1 MTGAAIEAKDQAM
14 DAQVEDKNKH
24 AMLLRQGRKAPPCI
38 LTIFG
43 AGGDLTK
50 RLLMPAIYNLS
61 RAKLL
66 PEKFAIIAVDRAP
79 KPVDAFRNYL
89 AEGVRSF
96 VSDTA
101 SGPATEPF
109 DTQAWDFIASRIT
122 HFGGDLTLPD
132 TYARLHEVLERTAAQ
147 HQTGGNAVF
156 YLAVASQLFGTIVE
170 QLGAAGLTREP
181 EGRFRRVIIE
191 KPFGSDLSSARALN
205 AQILKVLSEGQI
217 YRMDHFLGKET
228 VQNIMVLRFANGIFE
243 PIWNRDHI
251 DHVQITVAET
261 VGVELRAKF
270 YEATGALRDMVPNHV
285 FQLLSL
291 TAMEPPN
298 SFDADAVR
306 TEKYKVLEAVHPL
319 DIAEVRRNSVRGQYG
334 AGVINGKPV
343 KAYRE
348 EPGVAPDSKT
358 ETYVAMQLGIDNWR
372 WAGVPFYLRTGK
384 RLTRRTTEIA
394 IQFKQAPYALF
405 RDTPVE
411 TLTPN
416 VLALQIQPDEGASLQ
431 FGAKIPGPEIALG
444 GVRMNFS
451 YKDYFNTEPTT
462 GYETLVYDC
471 MIGDQMLFNRADGV
485 EAGWEVVQPILDLW
499 QNDKSVPL
507 EIHPAGNAGPEA
519 SDTLLWRSG
528 RQWRP
533 IA

>member
-1 MTGAAIEAKDQAM
+1 MNVRVVDRS
-14 DAQVEDKNKH
+14 NR
-24 AMLLRQGRKAPPCI
+24 RQTQTPAHQAPPCA
-38 LTIFG
+38 LVIFG
-43 AGGDLTK
+43 AGGDLTR
-50 RLLMPAIYNLS
+50 RLLMPAIYNLAK
-61 RAKLL
+61 AKLL
-66 PEKFAIIAVDRAP
+66 SERFAIIAVDRTP
-79 KPVDAFRNYL
+79 KPVESFRDYL

-109 DTQAWDFIASRIT
+109 DRHAWEFVASRIT
-122 HFGGDLTLPD
+122 HFAGDLTEPD
-132 TYARLHEVLERTAAQ
+132 TYARLHDLLEKTTAQ
-147 HQTGGNAVF
+147 NHTDGNAVF
-156 YLAVASQLFGTIVE
+156 YLAVAPQLFGTIVE
-170 QLGAAGLTREP
+170 QLGAVGLTQET
-181 EGRFRRVIIE
+181 EGSWRRVIIE
-191 KPFGSDLSSARALN
+191 KPFGSDLASARALN
-205 AQILKVLSEGQI
+205 AQILRVLSEPQI
-217 YRMDHFLGKET
+217 YRMDHFLGKEN

-261 VGVELRAKF
+261 VGVERRARF

-306 TEKYKVLEAVHPL
+306 TEKHKVLEAVSPL
-319 DIAEVRRNSVRGQYG
+319 DGAEIRRNTVRGQYG
-334 AGVINGKPV
+334 AGVMGGQPMV
-343 KAYRE
+343 AYRE
-348 EPGVAPDSKT
+348 EPGVAPDSAT
-358 ETYVAMQLGIDNWR
+358 ETYIAMRLSIDNWR

-394 IQFKQAPYALF
+394 IQFKQAPFALF
-405 RDTPVE
+405 RDTPVDI
-411 TLTPN
+411 LTPN

-451 YKDYFNTEPTT
+451 YKDYFNSEPTT

-471 MIGDQMLFNRADGV
+471 MIGDAMLFNRADGV
-485 EAGWEVVQPILDLW
+485 EAGWAVVQPILDLW
-499 QNDKSVPL
+499 HDDKTVPL
-507 EIHPAGNAGPEA
+507 EIYPTGSAGPEA
-519 SDTLLWRSG
+519 ADNLLWRSG

>member
-1 MTGAAIEAKDQAM
+1 M
-14 DAQVEDKNKH
+14 DVRVVDRSNR
-24 AMLLRQGRKAPPCI
+24 RQTQTPAHQAPPCT
-38 LTIFG
+38 LVIFG

-61 RAKLL
+61 KAKLL
-66 PEKFAIIAVDRAP
+66 SEKFAIIAVDRTP
-79 KPVDAFRNYL
+79 KPVEAFRDYL
-89 AEGVRSF
+89 AEGIRSF

-109 DTQAWDFIASRIT
+109 DKEAWEFVASRIT
-122 HFGGDLTLPD
+122 HFAGDLTQSD
-132 TYARLHEVLERTAAQ
+132 TYARLYEVVEKI
-147 HQTGGNAVF
+147 GGSAIF
-156 YLAVASQLFGTIVE
+156 YLAVAAQLFGTIVE
-170 QLGAAGLTREP
+170 HIGAVGLTE
-181 EGRFRRVIIE
+181 EKDGYFRRVIIE
-191 KPFGSDLSSARALN
+191 KPFGTDLASARALN
-205 AQILKVLSEGQI
+205 ARILKVLSESQI

-228 VQNIMVLRFANGIFE
+228 VQNIMVLRFANGVFE
-243 PIWNRDHI
+243 PIWNRDHV

-261 VGVELRAKF
+261 VGVELRARF

-306 TEKYKVLEAVHPL
+306 TEKHKVLEAVHPL
-319 DIAEVRRNSVRGQYG
+319 DDEEVRRNTVRGQYG
-334 AGVINGKPV
+334 AGKIGGKPV
-343 KAYRE
+343 QAYRA
-348 EPGVAPDSKT
+348 EPGVARDSTT
-358 ETYVAMQLGIDNWR
+358 ETYVAMRLGIDNWR

-394 IQFKQAPYALF
+394 IQFKQAPFALF
-405 RDTPVE
+405 RDTPVDI
-411 TLTPN
+411 LTPN

-471 MIGDQMLFNRADGV
+471 MIGDAMLFNRADGV
-485 EAGWEVVQPILDLW
+485 EAGWAVVQPMLDLW
-499 QNDKSVPL
+499 QNDKTVPV
-507 EIHPAGNAGPEA
+507 EIYPAGSAGPEA
-519 SDTLLWRSG
+519 ADNLLWRSG

>member
-1 MTGAAIEAKDQAM
+1 M
-14 DAQVEDKNKH
+14 DIQVVDRTNR
-24 AMLLRQGRKAPPCI
+24 RQTQTPAHQAPPCT
-38 LTIFG
+38 LVIFG

-61 RAKLL
+61 KAKLL
-66 PEKFAIIAVDRAP
+66 SEKFAIIAVDRTP
-79 KPVDAFRNYL
+79 KPVEDFRDYL
-89 AEGVRSF
+89 AEGIRSF

-109 DTQAWDFIASRIT
+109 DKDAWEFVASRIT
-122 HFGGDLTLPD
+122 HFAGDLTQSD
-132 TYARLHEVLERTAAQ
+132 TYARLHGIVEKI
-147 HQTGGNAVF
+147 GGNVIF
-156 YLAVASQLFGTIVE
+156 YLAVASQLFGTIIE
-170 QLGAAGLTREP
+170 HIGAVGLTE
-181 EGRFRRVIIE
+181 EKDDCFRRVIIE
-191 KPFGSDLSSARALN
+191 KPFGTDLSSARALN
-205 AQILKVLSEGQI
+205 ARILKVLAESQI

-228 VQNIMVLRFANGIFE
+228 VQNIMVLRFANGVFE

-261 VGVELRAKF
+261 VGVELRARF
-270 YEATGALRDMVPNHV
+270 YEQTGALRDMVPNHV

-306 TEKYKVLEAVHPL
+306 TEKHKVLEAVHPL
-319 DIAEVRRNSVRGQYG
+319 DDAEVRRNTVRGQYG
-334 AGVINGKPV
+334 AGNLEGKAV

-348 EPGVAPDSKT
+348 EPGVAADSKT
-358 ETYVAMQLGIDNWR
+358 ETYVAMRLGIDNWR

-394 IQFKQAPYALF
+394 IQFKQAPFALF
-405 RDTPVE
+405 RDTPVDI
-411 TLTPN
+411 LTPN
-416 VLALQIQPDEGASLQ
+416 VLALQLQPDEGASLQ

-451 YKDYFNTEPTT
+451 YRDYFKTEPTT

-471 MIGDQMLFNRADGV
+471 MIGDAMLFNRADGV

-499 QNDKSVPL
+499 HDDKTVPL
-507 EIHPAGNAGPEA
+507 ETYPSGGGPEGA
-519 SDTLLWRSG
+519 DQLLWRSG

-533 IA
+533 LG

>member
-1 MTGAAIEAKDQAM
+1 MDVRVEEKTKNSPERQRAA
-14 DAQVEDKNKH
+14 
-24 AMLLRQGRKAPPCI
+24 KAPPCT
-38 LTIFG
+38 LVIFG
-43 AGGDLTK
+43 AGGDLTI
-50 RLLMPAIYNLS
+50 RLLMPAIYNL
-61 RAKLL
+61 AKDKLL
-66 PEKFAIIAVDRAP
+66 SEKFAIIAVDRTP
-79 KPVDAFRNYL
+79 KPVEAFRDYL
-89 AEGVRSF
+89 AEGIRSF

-109 DTQAWDFIASRIT
+109 DKEAWEFIASRIT
-122 HFGGDLTLPD
+122 HFAGDLTQSD
-132 TYARLHEVLERTAAQ
+132 TYARLYGVIEK
-147 HQTGGNAVF
+147 TGGNAIF

-170 QLGAAGLTREP
+170 QIGAVGLTKEND
-181 EGRFRRVIIE
+181 GCFRRVIIE
-191 KPFGSDLSSARALN
+191 KPFGTDLASARALN
-205 AQILKVLSEGQI
+205 ARILKVLSESQI

-243 PIWNRDHI
+243 PLWNRDHI

-261 VGVELRAKF
+261 VGVERRASF

-306 TEKYKVLEAVHPL
+306 TEKHKVLEAVSPL
-319 DIAEVRRNSVRGQYG
+319 DDAEVRRNTVRGQYG
-334 AGVINGKPV
+334 AGIIGGHRAV
-343 KAYRE
+343 AYRK
-348 EPGVAPDSKT
+348 EPGVAPDSTT
-358 ETYVAMQLGIDNWR
+358 ETYVAMRLAIDNWR

-384 RLTRRTTEIA
+384 HLTRRTTEIA
-394 IQFKQAPYALF
+394 IQFKQAPFALF
-405 RDTPVE
+405 RDTPID

-416 VLALQIQPDEGASLQ
+416 VLVLQLQPDEGASLQ

-444 GVRMNFS
+444 GVRMDFR
-451 YKDYFNTEPTT
+451 YKDYFKTEPST

-471 MIGDQMLFNRADGV
+471 MIGDAMLFNRADGV

-499 QNDKSVPL
+499 QNDKTTPL
-507 EIHPAGNAGPEA
+507 EIYPASSAGPEA
-519 SDTLLWRSG
+519 ADNLLWRSG

-533 IA
+533 MA

>member
-1 MTGAAIEAKDQAM
+1 M
-14 DAQVEDKNKH
+14 DVPVIDRSNR
-24 AMLLRQGRKAPPCI
+24 RQTQTPAHQAPPCV
-38 LTIFG
+38 LVIFG

-50 RLLMPAIYNLS
+50 RLLMPAIYNLAK
-61 RAKLL
+61 AKLL
-66 PEKFAIIAVDRAP
+66 SEKFAIIAVDRTP
-79 KPVDAFRNYL
+79 KPVEDFRDYL
-89 AEGVRSF
+89 AEGIRSF

-109 DTQAWDFIASRIT
+109 DQGAWEFVASRIT
-122 HFGGDLTLPD
+122 HFAGDLTQSD
-132 TYARLHEVLERTAAQ
+132 TYARLHGVVEK
-147 HQTGGNAVF
+147 TGGNAIF

-170 QLGAAGLTREP
+170 QIGAVGLTE
-181 EGRFRRVIIE
+181 EKDGCFRRVIIE
-191 KPFGSDLSSARALN
+191 KPFGSDLASARALN
-205 AQILKVLSEGQI
+205 ARILKVLSESQI
-217 YRMDHFLGKET
+217 YRMDHFLGKEN

-261 VGVELRAKF
+261 VGVERRARF

-306 TEKYKVLEAVHPL
+306 TEKHKVLEAVSPL
-319 DIAEVRRNSVRGQYG
+319 DGAEIRRSTVRGQYG
-334 AGVINGKPV
+334 AGVMAGQPMV
-343 KAYRE
+343 AYRE
-348 EPGVAPDSKT
+348 EPGVAPDSAT
-358 ETYVAMQLGIDNWR
+358 ETYIAMRLGIDNWR

-394 IQFKQAPYALF
+394 IHFKQAPFALF
-405 RDTPVE
+405 RDTPVDI
-411 TLTPN
+411 LTPN
-416 VLALQIQPDEGASLQ
+416 VLALQIQPNEGASLQ

-451 YKDYFNTEPTT
+451 YKDYFKTEPTT

-471 MIGDQMLFNRADGV
+471 MIGDAMLFNRADGV

-499 QNDKSVPL
+499 HDDKTVPL
-507 EIHPAGNAGPEA
+507 EIYPSGSAGPEA
-519 SDTLLWRSG
+519 ADNLLWRSG
-528 RQWRP
+528 RQWRS

>member
-1 MTGAAIEAKDQAM
+1 M
-14 DAQVEDKNKH
+14 DAPVVDRSNR
-24 AMLLRQGRKAPPCI
+24 RQTQTPAHQAPPCT
-38 LTIFG
+38 LVIFG

-50 RLLMPAIYNLS
+50 RLLMPAIYNLAK
-61 RAKLL
+61 AKLL
-66 PEKFAIIAVDRAP
+66 SDKFAIIAVDRTP
-79 KPVDAFRNYL
+79 KPVEAFRDYL

-109 DTQAWDFIASRIT
+109 DEQAWEFVASRII
-122 HFGGDLTLPD
+122 HFAGDLTQPD
-132 TYARLHEVLERTAAQ
+132 TYARLHDALQKTATL
-147 HQTGGNAVF
+147 HHTGGNAVF
-156 YLAVASQLFGTIVE
+156 YLAVAPQLFGTIVE
-170 QLGAAGLTREP
+170 QLGAVGLTRED
-181 EGRFRRVIIE
+181 GGGWRRVIIE
-191 KPFGSDLSSARALN
+191 KPFGSDLTSARALN
-205 AQILKVLSEGQI
+205 DRILKVLSEAQV

-261 VGVELRAKF
+261 VGVERRARF

-306 TEKYKVLEAVHPL
+306 TEKHKVLEAVSPL
-319 DIAEVRRNSVRGQYG
+319 DGEEIRRNTVRGQYG
-334 AGVINGKPV
+334 VGAIRGQPAV
-343 KAYRE
+343 AYRE
-348 EPGVAPDSKT
+348 EPGVAPESMT
-358 ETYVAMQLGIDNWR
+358 ETYIAMRLGIDNWR

-394 IQFKQAPYALF
+394 IHFKQAPFALF
-405 RDTPVE
+405 RDTPVDA
-411 TLTPN
+411 LTPN

-431 FGAKIPGPEIALG
+431 FSAKIPGPEINLD

-471 MIGDQMLFNRADGV
+471 MIGDAMLFNRADGV
-485 EAGWEVVQPILDLW
+485 EAGWAVVQPILDLW
-499 QNDKSVPL
+499 QDDKTVPL
-507 EIHPAGNAGPEA
+507 EIYKAGSAGPDGA
-519 SDTLLWRSG
+519 DNLLWRSG

>member
-1 MTGAAIEAKDQAM
+1 M
-14 DAQVEDKNKH
+14 DIQVVDRTNR
-24 AMLLRQGRKAPPCI
+24 RQTQTPAHQAPPCT
-38 LTIFG
+38 LVIFG

-61 RAKLL
+61 KAKLL
-66 PEKFAIIAVDRAP
+66 SEKFAIIAVDRTP
-79 KPVDAFRNYL
+79 KPVEDFRDYL
-89 AEGVRSF
+89 AEGIRSF

-109 DTQAWDFIASRIT
+109 DKDAWEFVASRIT
-122 HFGGDLTLPD
+122 HFAGDLTQSD
-132 TYARLHEVLERTAAQ
+132 TYARLHGLVEKI
-147 HQTGGNAVF
+147 GGNVIF
-156 YLAVASQLFGTIVE
+156 YLAVASQLFGTIIE
-170 QLGAAGLTREP
+170 HIGAVGLTE
-181 EGRFRRVIIE
+181 EKDDCFRRVIIE
-191 KPFGSDLSSARALN
+191 KPFGTDLSSARALN
-205 AQILKVLSEGQI
+205 ARILKVLAESQI

-228 VQNIMVLRFANGIFE
+228 VQNIMVLRFANGVFE

-261 VGVELRAKF
+261 VGVELRARF
-270 YEATGALRDMVPNHV
+270 YEQTGALRDMVPNHV

-306 TEKYKVLEAVHPL
+306 TEKHKVLEAVHPL
-319 DIAEVRRNSVRGQYG
+319 DDAEVRRNTVRGQYG
-334 AGVINGKPV
+334 AGNLEGKAV

-348 EPGVAPDSKT
+348 EPGVAADSKT
-358 ETYVAMQLGIDNWR
+358 ETYVAMRLGIDNWR

-394 IQFKQAPYALF
+394 IQFKQAPFALF
-405 RDTPVE
+405 RDTPVDI
-411 TLTPN
+411 LTPN
-416 VLALQIQPDEGASLQ
+416 VLALQLQPDEGASLQ

-451 YKDYFNTEPTT
+451 YRDYFKTEPTT

-471 MIGDQMLFNRADGV
+471 MIGDAMLFNRADGV

-499 QNDKSVPL
+499 HDDKTVPL
-507 EIHPAGNAGPEA
+507 ETYPSGGGPEGA
-519 SDTLLWRSG
+519 DQLLWRSG

-533 IA
+533 LG